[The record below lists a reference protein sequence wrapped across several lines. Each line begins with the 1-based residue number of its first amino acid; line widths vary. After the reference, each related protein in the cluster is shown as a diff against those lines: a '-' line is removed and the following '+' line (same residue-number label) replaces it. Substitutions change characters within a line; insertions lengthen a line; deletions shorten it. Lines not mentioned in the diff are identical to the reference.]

1 MDTPVNSVGCDRA
14 CNNRF
19 GGCECPTGD
28 DVVIFDFGFTLT
40 LSFLQHVGIRTRCVT
55 RICKEISNERV
66 IKCMRDIVYFSQ
78 GEKWDSLGPESLLPT
93 ILSRAAHW

>member
-1 MDTPVNSVGCDRA
+1 M
-14 CNNRF
+14 
-19 GGCECPTGD
+19 
-28 DVVIFDFGFTLT
+28 IFDFGFTLT
-40 LSFLQHVGIRTRCVT
+40 LSFLQHAGIRTRCVT

>member
-1 MDTPVNSVGCDRA
+1 MNSVGCDRA

-40 LSFLQHVGIRTRCVT
+40 LSFLQHAGIRTRCVT